1 MDQSI
6 WIFYPLSATPSLMIF
21 SYFSVMMIQVIDL
34 PLVSVVAVT
43 SNRVLCQTNSSTTF
57 NLTHIFQTSLLLLL
71 ESFSVYILHPVC

>member
-6 WIFYPLSATPSLMIF
+6 WIFYPLSPTPSLMIF

-34 PLVSVVAVT
+34 PLMSVVAVS

-71 ESFSVYILHPVC
+71 ESFSVYIHPVC